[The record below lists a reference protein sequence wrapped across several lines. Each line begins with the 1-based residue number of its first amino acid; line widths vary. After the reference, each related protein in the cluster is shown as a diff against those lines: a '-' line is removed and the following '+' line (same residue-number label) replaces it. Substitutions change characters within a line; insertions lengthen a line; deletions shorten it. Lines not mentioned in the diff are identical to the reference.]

1 MFLLNLAILKKEPSE
16 KLQIIQFLLKLKN
29 PFLTMAKI
37 FKIGSG
43 LSCPYQILLSPSS
56 TLSIYR
62 ILFIIILLSNLTIP
76 FFTNFGKTFRTRLSN
91 KLQIKQNLEIHTIF
105 RHKGHKNKK
114 RKSHTIQTSSY
125 ILIIQTF
132 I

>member
-43 LSCPYQILLSPSS
+43 LACPYQILLSPSS
-56 TLSIYR
+56 
-62 ILFIIILLSNLTIP
+62 FIIEEIFKISPYTEIFLLSYFYQISQFLFSPILEKLLGLDMA
-76 FFTNFGKTFRTRLSN
+76 FFTKGLVNVTAILSLPLSRSFL
-91 KLQIKQNLEIHTIF
+91 KLVF
-105 RHKGHKNKK
+105 
-114 RKSHTIQTSSY
+114 
-125 ILIIQTF
+125 
-132 I
+132 